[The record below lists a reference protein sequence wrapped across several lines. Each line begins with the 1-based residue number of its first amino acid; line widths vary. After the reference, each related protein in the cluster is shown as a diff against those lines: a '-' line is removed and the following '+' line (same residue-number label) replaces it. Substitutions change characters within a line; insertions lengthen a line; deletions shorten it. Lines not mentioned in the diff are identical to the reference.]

1 MEDLSAKFQQRLSG
15 QAEACARKAL
25 EWLQKD
31 LQSGHMLNPQEVYYL
46 AQAAQILL
54 DIRDIYG
61 EKWSKWLHPADLQ
74 RPCP

>member
-31 LQSGHMLNPQEVYYL
+31 LQSGRTLNPEDVYYL
-46 AQAAQILL
+46 SQAAQILL
-54 DIRDIYG
+54 EIRDIYG
-61 EKWSKWLHPADLQ
+61 EK
-74 RPCP
+74 

>member
-31 LQSGHMLNPQEVYYL
+31 LQSGRTLNPEDVYYL
-46 AQAAQILL
+46 SQAAQILL
-54 DIRDIYG
+54 EIRDYYG
-61 EKWSKWLHPADLQ
+61 EK
-74 RPCP
+74 